1 MRAGS
6 PRALAFACLIA
17 LTALGC
23 ADAPTADEPAAP
35 SLSTADEEVRV
46 LIQELLASARATPR
60 SGEMRG
66 RLGMAYEVNGF
77 ADSALDSYGQ
87 AAALDSG
94 EFRWPYFAALLLAK
108 RGDVDAAIAA
118 MRSAIAINDGYIP
131 AWLSLGAWLREQG
144 DVVAAKNAYRRAEAL
159 GAGSPAIAGL
169 ALIALHDGKPAEAA
183 ALLEPVNATLDH
195 PHLHRML
202 GRAYRALGRAED
214 ARIAFARGASATPL
228 QWRDPLQED
237 KTKYLAGFRGQ
248 LVHAQKLLRAGQHEP
263 ALAMLTPWQATH
275 GEDAALLSTLA
286 GGYLSAGKREQALEI
301 LRVGLRAHPEDHH
314 FHFQMAL
321 WQRDRGDLAAAKE
334 HLRRSLALN
343 PAQPQ
348 AHEELAA
355 LYVREQRYGAALDS
369 FDSAIAHGA
378 PNAADLLRTSGAAA
392 AVRGDWADAIDRLRR
407 ATERD
412 PSATRAFVQLA
423 RALAESGRID
433 EAKTAL
439 DWADRLG
446 THRGEIA
453 AARGRVTELEAA
465 ASSPNEAAHGPA
477 GG

>member
-1 MRAGS
+1 MA
-6 PRALAFACLIA
+6 A

-23 ADAPTADEPAAP
+23 ADAPTVGEPAAP
-35 SLSTADEEVRV
+35 SLRTADEEVRT
-46 LIQELLASARATPR
+46 LIHELLASARATPR

-77 ADSALDSYGQ
+77 ADSALDSYRQ
-87 AAALDSG
+87 AAALDGG
-94 EFRWPYFAALLLAK
+94 EFRWPYFAALLLAE
-108 RGDVDAAIAA
+108 RGDTDAAIAA
-118 MRSAIAINDGYIP
+118 MRGALAIDDGYVP

-144 DVVAAKNAYRRAEAL
+144 DVVDAKNAYRRAEAL
-159 GAGSPAIAGL
+159 GAGSPALAGL
-169 ALIALHDGKPAEAA
+169 ALIALDDGKPAEAA

-237 KTKYLAGFRGQ
+237 KMEYLAGFRGQ

-286 GGYLSAGKREQALEI
+286 GGYLSAGKREQALEV

-321 WQRDRGDLAAAKE
+321 WQRDGGDLAAAQE
-334 HLRRSLALN
+334 HLHHSLTLN

-355 LYVREQRYGAALDS
+355 LFVRERRYGAALDA
-369 FDSAIAHGA
+369 FDAAIAHGA

-392 AVRGDWADAIDRLRR
+392 AARGDWPDAIDRLQR

-446 THRGEIA
+446 THRGETA
-453 AARGRVTELEAA
+453 AARGRVAELEAA

-477 GG
+477 SG